1 MPKGY
6 GFVKFADIKS
16 QDKVLRDK
24 EVFIDGRVAQ
34 VSTFSISWN
43 VVIIGKEFSTLLSM

>member
-1 MPKGY
+1 MKRDFRTNMPKGY
-6 GFVKFADIKS
+6 GFVKFKDIEA

-34 VSTFSISWN
+34 ASCI
-43 VVIIGKEFSTLLSM
+43 

>member
-6 GFVKFADIKS
+6 GFVKFASIES

-24 EVFIDGRVAQ
+24 EVFIDGRVTQ
-34 VSTFSISWN
+34 VSQCYFSFLISSN
-43 VVIIGKEFSTLLSM
+43 HGSLGINFS

>member
-6 GFVKFADIKS
+6 GFVKFADIES

-24 EVFIDGRVAQ
+24 EVFIDGRVTQ
-34 VSTFSISWN
+34 VSNSC
-43 VVIIGKEFSTLLSM
+43 LLIPWQFKGSFF